1 MKMNHLP
8 AQKNKPKT
16 NPIKAC
22 PERSEFTM
30 SVIEGN
36 GPILEGMN
44 VNFCAAGYYRRVV
57 LVPLDEH
64 IDIIYQRF
72 SFSEF
77 VIILNMELEGI
88 YLFASLDNACNI
100 P

>member
-1 MKMNHLP
+1 MNRLS

-22 PERSEFTM
+22 PERSEFTL

-44 VNFCAAGYYRRVV
+44 VNFCAAGYYRREA

-64 IDIIYQRF
+64 IDIICQRF
-72 SFSEF
+72 SFSNF
-77 VIILNMELEGI
+77 VIILNLELEGI